1 VRVRGL
7 MMIRGMWRKK
17 IGQIA
22 LLASLALMMTTAAVA
37 QECAADSEVDAATYN
52 ALIQT
57 AGNNL
62 QLAKRGDGASL
73 QQVAA
78 PVLANSFDGVRAS
91 LTTLKDGLQ
100 GPMTVKHV
108 YLLDAT
114 NLTGE
119 PQFFCGIFNANG
131 MTPNSAS
138 MTIQGLSA
146 GKYALVVQT
155 MAGTPTV
162 MLSQILQQQG
172 TQWKLAGWFLKQ
184 TQIDGHDW
192 QWFWQQ
198 GTQNKNQNHPV
209 LAYLYYQQTRDFLA
223 PVSFINTT
231 NLDRVSQ
238 AMQSIQSPELPTNGP
253 VTFQNYKIVDMYPV
267 IFNGKY
273 DLVIKHEVADV
284 SNTAATFQTN
294 AALLKAWLTAHPE
307 MRDAFKEI
315 EAWAAT
321 PQGQRYE
328 TLLAVKDIH

>member
-1 VRVRGL
+1 
-7 MMIRGMWRKK
+7 MMIGGKLDSRITKF
-17 IGQIA
+17 A
-22 LLASLALMMTTAAVA
+22 LLALAAMLLTVGAMA
-37 QECAADSEVDAATYN
+37 QECTADSEIDTPTYN

-62 QLAKRGDGASL
+62 QLAKAGDQARL
-73 QQVAA
+73 QQASA
-78 PVLANSFDGVRAS
+78 PVLSNSFDGVRAS
-91 LTTLKDGLQ
+91 LTTNKDGLQ

-138 MTIQGLSA
+138 MTIQGLTP

-155 MAGTPTV
+155 VAGTPSLMV
-162 MLSQILQQQG
+162 SQILQQQG
-172 TQWKLAGWFLKQ
+172 PAWKLAGWFVKQ
-184 TQIDGHDW
+184 TAVDGHDW

-198 GTQNKNQNHPV
+198 GTQYKNQNNPV
-209 LAYLYYQQTRDFLA
+209 MAYLYLQQTRDFLS

-231 NLDRVSQ
+231 NIDRVSQ
-238 AMQSIQSPELPTNGP
+238 AISTIQSPELPTNGP
-253 VTFQNYKIVDMYPV
+253 VTFQNFKIIDMYPV

-284 SNTAATFQTN
+284 SNTALTFQNNT
-294 AALLKAWLTAHPE
+294 ALLKAWLTAHPE
-307 MRDAFKEI
+307 MREAFKEI

>member
-1 VRVRGL
+1 
-7 MMIRGMWRKK
+7 MIGCILRRK
-17 IGQIA
+17 IGQLT
-22 LLASLALMMTTAAVA
+22 LLLSLAMLMTASAWA
-37 QECAADSEVDAATYN
+37 QECAADSEIDVATYN
-52 ALIQT
+52 SLIQT

-62 QLAKRGDGASL
+62 QLAKSGDQASL
-73 QQVAA
+73 QQASA
-78 PVLANSFDGVRAS
+78 PVLSNAFDGVRAS
-91 LTTLKDGLQ
+91 LTTNKDGLQ

-114 NLTGE
+114 NLAGE

-138 MTIQGLSA
+138 MTIQGLTP
-146 GKYALVVQT
+146 GKYALVVQ
-155 MAGTPTV
+155 AISGTPTLLV
-162 MLSQILQQQG
+162 SQILQQQG
-172 TQWKLAGWFLKQ
+172 NAWKLAGWFVKQ
-184 TQIDGHDW
+184 TAIDGHDW

-198 GTQNKNQNHPV
+198 GTQYKNQNNPV
-209 LAYLYYQQTRDFLA
+209 MAYLYLQQTRDFLS

-231 NLDRVSQ
+231 NIDRVSQ
-238 AMQSIQSPELPTNGP
+238 AISTIQSPELPTNGP
-253 VTFQNYKIVDMYPV
+253 VTFQNYKITDIYPI

-284 SNTAATFQTN
+284 SNTAQTFQNNT
-294 AALLKAWLTAHPE
+294 ALLKAWLTAHPE

>member
-1 VRVRGL
+1 
-7 MMIRGMWRKK
+7 MIGGMIRKK
-17 IGQIA
+17 IGKVA
-22 LLASLALMMTTAAVA
+22 LLVSLAMLMTAGAWA
-37 QECAADSEVDAATYN
+37 QECTADSEIDAATYN

-62 QLAKRGDGASL
+62 QLAKSGNQASL
-73 QQVAA
+73 QQASA

-91 LTTLKDGLQ
+91 LTTNQAGLQ
-100 GPMTVKHV
+100 GPMTIKHV

-114 NLTGE
+114 NLAGE

-138 MTIQGLSA
+138 MTIQGLTP
-146 GKYALVVQT
+146 GKYALVIQNVS
-155 MAGTPTV
+155 GTPSLMV
-162 MLSQILQQQG
+162 SQILQQQG
-172 TQWKLAGWFLKQ
+172 PSWKLAGWFVKQ
-184 TQIDGHDW
+184 TAVDGHDW

-198 GTQNKNQNHPV
+198 GTQFKNQNKPV
-209 LAYLYYQQTRDFLA
+209 MAYLYLQQTRDFLS
-223 PVSFINTT
+223 PVSFINTI
-231 NLDRVSQ
+231 NIDRVAQ
-238 AMQSIQSPELPTNGP
+238 AIQSIQSPELPTNGP
-253 VTFQNYKIVDMYPV
+253 VQFQTYKITDMYPV

-284 SNTAATFQTN
+284 SNTAQTFQNNT
-294 AALLKAWLTAHPE
+294 ALLKAWLTAHPE

>member
-1 VRVRGL
+1 MTGKETTKFAGAKLLRV
-7 MMIRGMWRKK
+7 
-17 IGQIA
+17 A
-22 LLASLALMMTTAAVA
+22 LLALIAMWLVSGASA
-37 QECAADSEVDAATYN
+37 QECAADSEIDTATYN
-52 ALIQT
+52 TLIQT

-62 QLAKRGDGASL
+62 QLAKSGDQASL
-73 QQVAA
+73 QQASA

-91 LTTLKDGLQ
+91 LATNKAGLQ
-100 GPMTVKHV
+100 GSMTVKHV

-131 MTPNSAS
+131 MTPTSAS
-138 MTIQGLSA
+138 MTIQGLTP

-155 MAGTPTV
+155 VNGTPSLTV
-162 MLSQILQQQG
+162 SQILQQQG
-172 TQWKLAGWFLKQ
+172 AQWKLAGWYVKQ
-184 TQIDGHDW
+184 TTIDGHDW

-198 GTQNKNQNHPV
+198 GTQFKQQNKPV
-209 LAYLYYQQTRDFLA
+209 MAYLYLAQTRDFLQ
-223 PVSFINTT
+223 PVSFINTI
-231 NLDRVSQ
+231 NIERVSQ

-253 VTFQNYKIVDMYPV
+253 VTFQNYKITDMYPV

-284 SNTAATFQTN
+284 SNTAQTFQNNT
-294 AALLKAWLTAHPE
+294 ALLKAWLTAHPE
-307 MRDAFKEI
+307 MRDAFQEI

-321 PQGQRYE
+321 PSGQRYE

>member
-1 VRVRGL
+1 MTGKKTTKFAGAKLLRV
-7 MMIRGMWRKK
+7 
-17 IGQIA
+17 A
-22 LLASLALMMTTAAVA
+22 LLALIAIWLVSGASA
-37 QECAADSEVDAATYN
+37 QECAADSEIDTATYN
-52 ALIQT
+52 TLIQT

-62 QLAKRGDGASL
+62 QLAKSGDQASL
-73 QQVAA
+73 QQASA

-91 LTTLKDGLQ
+91 LATNKAGLQ
-100 GPMTVKHV
+100 GSMTVKHV

-131 MTPNSAS
+131 MTPTSAS
-138 MTIQGLSA
+138 MTIQGLTP

-155 MAGTPTV
+155 VNGTPSLTV
-162 MLSQILQQQG
+162 SQILQQQG
-172 TQWKLAGWFLKQ
+172 AQWKLAGWYVKQ
-184 TQIDGHDW
+184 TTIDGHDW

-198 GTQNKNQNHPV
+198 GTQFKQQNKPV
-209 LAYLYYQQTRDFLA
+209 MAYLYLAQTRDFLQ
-223 PVSFINTT
+223 PVSFINTI
-231 NLDRVSQ
+231 NIERVSQ

-253 VTFQNYKIVDMYPV
+253 VTFQNYKITDMYPV

-284 SNTAATFQTN
+284 SNTAQTFQNNT
-294 AALLKAWLTAHPE
+294 ALLKAWLTAHPE
-307 MRDAFKEI
+307 MRDAFQEI

-321 PQGQRYE
+321 PSGQRYE